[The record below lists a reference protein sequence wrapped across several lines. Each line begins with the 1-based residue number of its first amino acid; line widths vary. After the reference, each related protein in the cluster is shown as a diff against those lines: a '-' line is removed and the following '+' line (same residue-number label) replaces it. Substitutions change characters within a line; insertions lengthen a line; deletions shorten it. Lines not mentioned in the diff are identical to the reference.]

1 MSLYNTNDAY
11 QMYVYYLAIKRHF
24 TSNYD
29 FHKYNGKINASVT
42 SFETRKDKFF
52 FYKLSKKTDAKNF
65 ILANVVE
72 NPNIWVGDI
81 VGEKGDAVFMEWKK
95 RQQSISYV
103 FKSELSNLDEDFDSN
118 LIVKDGQHPKLLR
131 LHINRTIS
139 KETLIIVDDL
149 TNVFS
154 YWNNKLV
161 DKIIFPDILNTC
173 NKYKP
178 FLEYD
183 RNKMKS
189 ILVDIFATTA

>member
-65 ILANVVE
+65 ILANLVE
-72 NPNIWVGDI
+72 NPNIWIGDMI
-81 VGEKGDAVFMEWKK
+81 GEKGDAVFMEWKK

-154 YWNNKLV
+154 YWSKKILDN
-161 DKIIFPDILNTC
+161 IIFPDILNTC

-189 ILVDIFATTA
+189 ILVDIFATNA

>member
-1 MSLYNTNDAY
+1 MSLYSTNDAY
-11 QMYVYYLAIKRHF
+11 QTYVYYLAIKRHF
-24 TSNYD
+24 TSSYD
-29 FHKYNGKINASVT
+29 FHKYNGKVNASVN

-52 FYKLSKKTDAKNF
+52 FYKLSKKTGAKDF
-65 ILANVVE
+65 ILANIVE

-81 VGEKGDAVFMEWKK
+81 LGEKGDAVFMEWKK

-103 FKSELSNLDEDFDSN
+103 FKSELGSLDEDFDSN
-118 LIVKDGQHPKLLR
+118 LITTDGQHPKLLR
-131 LHINRTIS
+131 LYNNRSVS

-154 YWNNKLV
+154 YWNKKLV

-173 NKYKP
+173 SKYKP

-183 RNKMKS
+183 RSKMKS
-189 ILVDIFATTA
+189 ILVDTFATPA

>member
-29 FHKYNGKINASVT
+29 FHKYNGKINASIN

-72 NPNIWVGDI
+72 NPNVWVGDI

-95 RQQSISYV
+95 KQQSISYV

-118 LIVKDGQHPKLLR
+118 LITTGQHPKLLR
-131 LHINRTIS
+131 LYINRSIS

-154 YWNNKLV
+154 YWNKKLV

-183 RNKMKS
+183 RIKMKS
-189 ILVDIFATTA
+189 ILVDMFTTTA

>member
-65 ILANVVE
+65 ILANLVE
-72 NPNIWVGDI
+72 NPNIWIGDMI
-81 VGEKGDAVFMEWKK
+81 GEKGDAVFMEWKK

-131 LHINRTIS
+131 LHINRTVS

-154 YWNNKLV
+154 YWSKKILDN
-161 DKIIFPDILNTC
+161 IIFHDILNTC

-189 ILVDIFATTA
+189 ILVDIFATNA

>member
-118 LIVKDGQHPKLLR
+118 LIVKNGQHPKLLR
-131 LHINRTIS
+131 LYINRTIS

-178 FLEYD
+178 FLEFD
-183 RNKMKS
+183 RNKMKN
-189 ILVDIFATTA
+189 ILVDTFATTA

>member
-95 RQQSISYV
+95 KQQSISYV
-103 FKSELSNLDEDFDSN
+103 FKSELGNLDEDFDSN
-118 LIVKDGQHPKLLR
+118 LIVKNGQHPKLLR
-131 LHINRTIS
+131 LYINRTIS

-178 FLEYD
+178 FLEFD
-183 RNKMKS
+183 RNKMKN

>member
-118 LIVKDGQHPKLLR
+118 LIVKNGQHPKLLR
-131 LHINRTIS
+131 LYINRTIS

-178 FLEYD
+178 FLEFD
-183 RNKMKS
+183 RNKMKN
-189 ILVDIFATTA
+189 ILKY

>member
-65 ILANVVE
+65 ILANLVE
-72 NPNIWVGDI
+72 NPNIWIGDMI
-81 VGEKGDAVFMEWKK
+81 GEKGDAVFMEWKK

-131 LHINRTIS
+131 LHINRTVS
-139 KETLIIVDDL
+139 KETLIIVDYL

-154 YWNNKLV
+154 YWSKKILDN
-161 DKIIFPDILNTC
+161 IIFPDILNTC

-189 ILVDIFATTA
+189 ILVDIFATNA

>member
-95 RQQSISYV
+95 KQQSISYV

-118 LIVKDGQHPKLLR
+118 LIVKNGQHPKLLR
-131 LHINRTIS
+131 LYINRTIS

-178 FLEYD
+178 FLEFD
-183 RNKMKS
+183 RNKMKN

>member
-131 LHINRTIS
+131 LYINRTIS

-178 FLEYD
+178 FLEFD
-183 RNKMKS
+183 RNKMKN

>member
-103 FKSELSNLDEDFDSN
+103 FKSELGNLDEDFDSN
-118 LIVKDGQHPKLLR
+118 LIVKNGQHPKLLR
-131 LHINRTIS
+131 LYINRTIS

-178 FLEYD
+178 FLEFD
-183 RNKMKS
+183 RNKMKN

>member
-11 QMYVYYLAIKRHF
+11 QMYAYYLALKKHF
-24 TSNYD
+24 TSRYD
-29 FHKYNGKINASVT
+29 YHKYHGKINVPIT

-52 FYKLSKKTDAKNF
+52 FYKLSKRSDAKDF
-65 ILANVVE
+65 ILANLVQ
-72 NPNIWVGDI
+72 NPNIWIGDM
-81 VGEKGDAVFMEWKK
+81 VGENGDKVFAEWKK
-95 RQQSISYV
+95 RQQSLSYV
-103 FKSELSNLDEDFDSN
+103 FKTELGKLDEDFDSN
-118 LIVKDGQHPKLLR
+118 LITKDGQHPKLLR
-131 LHINRTIS
+131 LHTSGNIS
-139 KETLIIVDDL
+139 LETLIIIDDL

-154 YWNNKLV
+154 YWSKKILDN
-161 DKIIFPDILNTC
+161 IIFPDILNTC